1 MFYNNT
7 SNTVFGGTNVKLE
20 SALKNPNQFREAV
33 ICESIRSLP
42 SDKVREF
49 CASEEAKIMVREG
62 YITPDTIERLEDG
75 CDNNNIFKTTVCH
88 MAKEADDPDWDAFVM
103 HQIESRRLMNDMIA
117 KYGDKAKDIADN
129 VQTDFVEHCI
139 PAYFRK

>member
-1 MFYNNT
+1 MFYGNV
-7 SNTVFGGTNVKLE
+7 SSGVFGGADVKLE

-33 ICESIRSLP
+33 ICETIRSLP
-42 SDKVREF
+42 SEKIKEF
-49 CASEEAKIMVREG
+49 CTSEEAKAMINEG
-62 YITPDTIERLEDG
+62 YITQDTIERLADS
-75 CDNNNIFKTTVCH
+75 CDTGIFKTTVCH

-129 VQTDFVEHCI
+129 AQTDFIEHCV
-139 PAYFRK
+139 PEYFRK

>member
-1 MFYNNT
+1 MFYNNV
-7 SNTVFGGTNVKLE
+7 SSSVFGGANVKLE

-42 SDKVREF
+42 PEKIKEF
-49 CASEEAKIMVREG
+49 CSSEEAKAMINEG
-62 YITPDTIERLEDG
+62 YITQDTIERLADG
-75 CDNNNIFKTTVCH
+75 CDTGVFKTTVCH

-129 VQTDFVEHCI
+129 VQTDFVEACI